1 MLNINSN
8 LCWKSHYTLEVFRP
22 NWLGRLVA
30 RWRRGGLSGLPL
42 RTLRFLA
49 YSRGSVEADNIIP
62 TEGRNSILNVAF
74 NAATQITA
82 WYLSVFANNYTPVA
96 GDTAATFPA
105 AAGESTAYAEATR
118 PAWNEAAAVAGVV
131 TNAASPAT
139 FTFNATTTLYGG
151 ALSSSSVK
159 AGTAGVLVSAAKF
172 STAKGVDSGDIG
184 LLTSSVTLIS
194 S

>member
-1 MLNINSN
+1 MLNMNST
-8 LCWKSHYTLEVFRP
+8 LYWKAHYTLDIFRP

-30 RWRRGGLSGLPL
+30 RWRRGGLSGLSL
-42 RTLRFLA
+42 RTLLLITT
-49 YSRGSVEADNIIP
+49 YRGSVEADNIIP